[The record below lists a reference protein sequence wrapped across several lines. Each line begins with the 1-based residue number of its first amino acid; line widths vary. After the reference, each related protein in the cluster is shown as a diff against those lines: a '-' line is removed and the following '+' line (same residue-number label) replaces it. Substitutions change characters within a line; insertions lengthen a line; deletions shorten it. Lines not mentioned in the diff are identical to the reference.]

1 MTKRIFLA
9 LAALTLSTSLLS
21 ADDGDGDR
29 NGIALTPAQ
38 QAQQVAR
45 SVARLTIRLTLTTAQ
60 QAQATTIFTA
70 ELAAEAAL
78 VAPRQAAQTALQA
91 AIQVN
96 SVSGIQAQA
105 AALGAIQTQQIVA
118 DATAD
123 ASFYAI
129 LTPAQQTTYNNY
141 KLADRD

>member
-1 MTKRIFLA
+1 
-9 LAALTLSTSLLS
+9 
-21 ADDGDGDR
+21 
-29 NGIALTPAQ
+29 
-38 QAQQVAR
+38 
-45 SVARLTIRLTLTTAQ
+45 LTIRLTLTTAQ
-60 QAQATTIFTA
+60 QAQATTIFTT

-78 VAPRQAAQTALQA
+78 VAPKQAAKTALQA
-91 AIQVN
+91 AITAN

-105 AALGAIQTQQIVA
+105 GALGALETQQIVA

-141 KLADRD
+141 RLAEHD